1 MLNTK
6 SGKRWL
12 MNDRIKE
19 SKKVIYTVGHSNIQV
34 SEFIGLI
41 KAFMIEVVVDVRSR
55 PYSKYAA
62 QFNKNEIHKFLS
74 ANNIIY
80 LYLGNLVG
88 GKPQEREFYDNE
100 GYVKYDRLAVS
111 PSFQTGISRLMKGID
126 LYWIVLMCSEE
137 DPTNCHR
144 RLLIGRVLN
153 EQGIEVLHIRKEGI
167 VHTEKDMAGIQ
178 FQPDLF
184 GKQDAPL
191 WRSSKPVLYK
201 NKDVS

>member
-1 MLNTK
+1 
-6 SGKRWL
+6 

-41 KAFMIEVVVDVRSR
+41 KVFKIEVVVDVRSK
-55 PYSKYAA
+55 PYSKHAA
-62 QFNKNEIHKFLS
+62 QFNKNEIHQSLS
-74 ANNIIY
+74 ANNISY

-100 GYVKYDRLAVS
+100 GYVKYDRLAAS
-111 PSFQTGISRLMKGID
+111 PSFQTGIARLMKGID
-126 LYWIVLMCSEE
+126 LYRIVLMCSEE

-167 VHTEKDMAGIQ
+167 VQTEKDMAGIQ

-201 NKDVS
+201 NKEFS